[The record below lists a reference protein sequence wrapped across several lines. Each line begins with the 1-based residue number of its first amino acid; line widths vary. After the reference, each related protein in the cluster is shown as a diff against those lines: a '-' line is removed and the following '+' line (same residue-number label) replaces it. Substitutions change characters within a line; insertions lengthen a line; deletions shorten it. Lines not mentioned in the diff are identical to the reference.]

1 MAKARTTGNGHG
13 ARRTLAADPVFEALA
28 GAILRGKYPPGSA
41 LPPERE
47 LSALFNVSRLIA
59 RQALHRLRDM
69 GLVSGGQGGQ
79 NTVLDPERA
88 NDPRI
93 IALQMEL
100 APERNDEQDMTERQ
114 MLGGAML
121 LELAQARI
129 TSEEIAALDRMV
141 REREADQSGNLSAFE
156 AAFWTFIAEC
166 TRNKILLREA
176 RWWFSMLDSR
186 PERRERFYHRPELR
200 LAVYRAVVD
209 NLKGEGGSRAHTAQ
223 RFIEAVR
230 PVFAARAD

>member
-1 MAKARTTGNGHG
+1 MVAGMAKTQKSTG
-13 ARRTLAADPVFEALA
+13 RTLAADPVFEALA

-69 GLVSGGQGGQ
+69 GLVQGGQGGQ
-79 NTVLDPERA
+79 NTVLDPESA
-88 NDPRI
+88 NDPHI

-100 APERNDEQDMTERQ
+100 APEKNDERDMTERQ

-121 LELAQARI
+121 LELAQDRI
-129 TSEEIAALDRMV
+129 SDGELAELDQMV
-141 REREADQSGNLSAFE
+141 AGRERDASGDINAFE
-156 AAFWTFIAEC
+156 TRFWTFIARC

-176 RWWFSMLDSR
+176 RWWFHMLEHR
-186 PERRERFYHRPELR
+186 PERRERFYERPELR
-200 LAVYRAVVD
+200 LAVYRSVVD
-209 NLKGEGGSRAHTAQ
+209 NLKTKSGAAAQ
-223 RFIEAVR
+223 RFIASVR
-230 PVFAARAD
+230 PVWQARE